1 MMGFCCFNEHVC
13 IMYRHYVAIPVIF
26 SMLQRLLDKVA
37 VVLCASPSGSPQM
50 FVLQV
55 IIFIILS

>member
-1 MMGFCCFNEHVC
+1 
-13 IMYRHYVAIPVIF
+13 MYRHYVAIPVIF